1 MIPDGW
7 NVVAGISLFSSASLS
22 IEHICHVKQMNLTS
36 FIGLENAPV
45 PKSWLRSKTTR
56 SRINWILISQT
67 SFSLTPRVWP
77 VTLTQPVR
85 APDLDFIL
93 GAQEDKRV
101 GVHVLLPG
109 NAYRSKAVSWNPDA
123 EVAAV
128 QTVTS
133 DHQRGCHEWFCGLS
147 NQSLSYPIS
156 LINISLFA
164 IKNWLCNVMSQYCW
178 YLS

>member
-1 MIPDGW
+1 
-7 NVVAGISLFSSASLS
+7 
-22 IEHICHVKQMNLTS
+22 MNLTS
-36 FIGLENAPV
+36 FIGLENAPL

-67 SFSLTPRVWP
+67 SFSLAPRVWP
-77 VTLTQPVR
+77 GTLTKPVR
-85 APDLDFIL
+85 EPDLDFRP
-93 GAQEDKRV
+93 GAQEDKGV

-109 NAYRSKAVSWNPDA
+109 SAYRSKAMSWNPDA
-123 EVAAV
+123 A

-156 LINISLFA
+156 LINISV
-164 IKNWLCNVMSQYCW
+164 CN
-178 YLS
+178 